1 MSDERRKVMAN
12 TFTFLNADLS
22 VRFRQPTGEKR
33 AIEGVDEPNLLRSM
47 FPYHEVP
54 KITFDPA
61 PEVPLDPPD
70 EIFMSCTTFRD
81 GQQARTPY
89 TVQQIVDL
97 YDMESRL
104 SGPNGVIRQSEFFLY
119 TEKDRDTVA
128 RVLAL
133 GRRYP
138 EVTSW
143 IRANKNDLK
152 LVKDVGLKETGI
164 LTSSSDY
171 HIFKKLGLDRK
182 KAADMYLGVVREAV
196 EAGIKPRCHLE
207 DLTRADIYGFIVPF
221 VQALMQIQE
230 DSGVPVKVRLC
241 DTMGWAVPYPGASLP
256 RSVAKLVH
264 VLVHEC
270 GVPKAQLG
278 WHGHNDFHKT
288 LINASTAWLYGCADA
303 NGTLLGIGERTG
315 NTPIEG
321 LCVEYAMLMGTP
333 NGMDLRVITEIA
345 EYYRK
350 EIKEEIPIRTPLV
363 GDEFNTTAAGIHVD
377 GLMKD
382 PEIYNIFDTERL
394 LNRPVGVKIND
405 KSGAAGVAYWVNQHL
420 GLAGDERLDK
430 KHPAIMSI
438 ATWVEMQ
445 YRQGRTTAVASE
457 EMIEQIHEHLPE
469 YVGRGALSPSAAI
482 SS

>member
-1 MSDERRKVMAN
+1 MSK
-12 TFTFLNADLS
+12 TFEFLPADPS
-22 VRFRQPTGEKR
+22 VLIRQPTGERR
-33 AIEGVDEPNLLRSM
+33 AIEAVDEPNLLRSM

-54 KITFDPA
+54 KITFDPT
-61 PEVPLDPPD
+61 PEVPLNPPE
-70 EIFMSCTTFRD
+70 EIFITCTSFRD

-89 TVQQIVDL
+89 TVRQIVDL
-97 YDMESRL
+97 YEMESRL

-119 TEKDRDTVA
+119 TEKDREAVA
-128 RVLAL
+128 QALAL

-143 IRANKNDLK
+143 IRANANDLK
-152 LVKDVGLKETGI
+152 LVRDLGLRETGI

-171 HIFKKLGLDRK
+171 HIFKKLGLDRRQ
-182 KAADMYLGVVREAV
+182 AADMYLGVVRGAV
-196 EAGIKPRCHLE
+196 ESGIRPRCHLE

-221 VQALMQIQE
+221 AQRLMAIQE
-230 DSGVPVKVRLC
+230 DSGIPVKVRLC

-270 GVPKAQLG
+270 GVPKAQLE

-288 LINASTAWLYGCADA
+288 LVNASAAWLYGCASA

-315 NTPIEG
+315 NTPIEA
-321 LCVEYAMLMGTP
+321 LCVEYAMLMGTT

-345 EYYRK
+345 DYYRR

-363 GDEFNTTAAGIHVD
+363 GEEFNTTAAGIHVD
-377 GLMKD
+377 GMMKD
-382 PEIYNIFDTERL
+382 PEIYNIFDTEAL

-405 KSGAAGVAYWVNQHL
+405 KSGAAGLAYWINRHL
-420 GLAGDERLDK
+420 GLTGEAQVDK
-430 KHPAIMSI
+430 KHPAVI
-438 ATWVEMQ
+438 AMAAWVEAQ
-445 YRQGRTTAVASE
+445 YRRGRTTAIASE
-457 EMIEQIHEHLPE
+457 EMIGLIQEHLPA
-469 YVGRGALSPSAAI
+469 YAQGRQPAVAAALSS
-482 SS
+482 